1 MSANIRRDANI
12 AGDSAK
18 IVKTDQSKRPRIVT
32 FFALG
37 VLILSV
43 VHLVRAVRAIQLWA
57 FLSDLLPLSPLYLV
71 LTGLVWF
78 GVGLGLAWMIWR
90 GVPRTGFLVRIAA
103 VAYVLYFWAD
113 RLWVSNAG
121 LPVNWPFNVAA
132 SILGLA
138 FVYVFFKLRPVEAY
152 FGGSA

>member
-1 MSANIRRDANI
+1 MSAHIASDTIKILKAN
-12 AGDSAK
+12 
-18 IVKTDQSKRPRIVT
+18 QSKRPRSVT

-43 VHLVRAVRAIQLWA
+43 VNLVRAVRAIQLWS
-57 FLSDLLPLSPLYLV
+57 FLSELLPLSPLYLA
-71 LTGLVWF
+71 LTGLFWF

-90 GVPRTGFLVRIAA
+90 GLPRTASLVRMAA
-103 VAYVLYFWAD
+103 AAYLLYFWAD

-121 LPVNWPFNVAA
+121 LPANWPFNLAA
-132 SILGLA
+132 SLLGLA
-138 FVYVFFKLRPVEAY
+138 FVYLFFKLRPVEAY